1 MTVPRIGV
9 TPGDPGGI
17 GPEIVV
23 KALSRPSV
31 LPPAAYV
38 LFADSRIVAAE

>member
-9 TPGDPGGI
+9 TPGDPGGV

-23 KALSRPSV
+23 KTLARASA

-38 LFADSRIVAAE
+38 LFADPRIVDAE